1 MLSYQSY
8 YKRPVIILDGL
19 MASGKMLTAKI
30 LHQFLGSEQ
39 WVNPLLIEH
48 ICSAYM
54 CNSISHE
61 DASVLIKLDIDS
73 IQDEYRIGRRLN
85 TKMGEASSVFSSP
98 RVWSYLRRILTRD
111 VLDTP
116 PATLLLMLHGF
127 FECIDLLDY
136 SIPSNSFVVSQF
148 RYPFSPA
155 VIQQYLCWVRRW
167 DSNSRAIQPRFKL
180 HGIKGQDLN
189 LPFYYYSMPDIVDD
203 WPSLSPLEKA
213 IKLICFQCELQISS
227 AIKSNELNNSALIP
241 IFFEDICFFPTQSL
255 EYLMTSFSSLSSP
268 SSSSIKPRNLTR
280 FFRSSNLPRKN
291 PDMAISTIPLLRP
304 TLQVLPTVTS
314 VIL

>member
-1 MLSYQSY
+1 MNIVL
-8 YKRPVIILDGL
+8 VVGL
-19 MASGKMLTAKI
+19 IQKWVR
-30 LHQFLGSEQ
+30 HQ
-39 WVNPLLIEH
+39 
-48 ICSAYM
+48 
-54 CNSISHE
+54 
-61 DASVLIKLDIDS
+61 
-73 IQDEYRIGRRLN
+73 
-85 TKMGEASSVFSSP
+85 VFSHLP
-98 RVWSYLRRILTRD
+98 VWSYLRRILTRD

-268 SSSSIKPRNLTR
+268 ASSSIKPRNLTR

-291 PDMAISTIPLLRP
+291 PDMAIYDHSLIKTNLASFADCYFSNTLESFHPLYGSDLNAK
-304 TLQVLPTVTS
+304 VLEQCYS
-314 VIL
+314 VSDLYISLHSDLSFCN